1 METLA
6 DLQRELTEA
15 GTTSRTL
22 TEKALARIS
31 DPAGE
36 GTRAFIRVF
45 AEQARAAADA
55 SDRLRS
61 LGVVASPLAGIP
73 VSVKD
78 LTDVAGL
85 TTLAGSVVR
94 EGEPAAAR
102 DATVLARLRAAGAIV
117 VGTTNMTEFAMG
129 TPGTNVHYG
138 TPKNP
143 WDRESGRIPGGS
155 SSGCAISITDG
166 MAGAGLGTDTAGP
179 IRVPAALC
187 GLVGFKP
194 TARRIPSAG
203 TFPLSRTL
211 DSAGPLA
218 PSVAC
223 CALMDAV
230 FAGTA
235 TTIPSPAPLRG
246 LRLGILTSLVL
257 DDLEAPVAVR
267 YDAALSLLSNAGA
280 LLEEMT
286 IAPLEELPELNRNGG
301 FSSMEAFA
309 LHRET
314 LARAAE
320 RYDPRVRM
328 RLSLGEGATVVQYL
342 ELLDARARLI
352 AAANA
357 ATRQFDALLMPTCP
371 IVAPT
376 ITSLEEQAEWDRV
389 ARLLLRNNLVGNFLD
404 RCAVTIPCHAPGE
417 APVGLMVMG
426 ETMGDRRLFEIGL
439 GIERAVRI
447 KFRGAP
453 YRMAAN
459 LDS

>member
-1 METLA
+1 MKPLA
-6 DLQRELTEA
+6 DLQRELTETR
-15 GTTSRTL
+15 TTSRTL

-31 DPAGE
+31 DPTGE

-55 SDRLRS
+55 SDHLRA
-61 LGVVASPLAGIP
+61 LGIVASPLAGIP
-73 VSVKD
+73 ISVKD
-78 LTDVAGL
+78 LTDVAGF

-102 DATVLARLRAAGAIV
+102 DAEVLARLRAAGAIV

-155 SSGCAISITDG
+155 SSGCAVSITDG
-166 MAGAGLGTDTAGP
+166 MAGAGLGTDTAGS

-194 TARRIPSAG
+194 TARRIPCAG
-203 TFPLSRTL
+203 TFPLSSTL
-211 DSAGPLA
+211 DSVGSLA

-223 CALMDAV
+223 CAVMDAV
-230 FAGTA
+230 FAGKAA
-235 TTIPSPAPLRG
+235 TTPSPAPLRG
-246 LRLGILTSLVL
+246 LRLGVLTSLVL
-257 DDLEAPVAVR
+257 DDLEAPVAAR

-301 FSSMEAFA
+301 FSSMEGFA

-328 RLSLGEGATVVQYL
+328 RLTLGEGATVVQYL
-342 ELLDARARLI
+342 ELIDARARMI
-352 AAANA
+352 ATSNT
-357 ATRQFDALLMPTCP
+357 ATHQFDALLMPTCP

-376 ITSLEEQAEWDRV
+376 IASLEEQAEWDRV

-404 RCAVTIPCHAPGE
+404 RCAITIPCHVPGE
-417 APVGLMVMG
+417 APVGLMVMA

-439 GIERAVRI
+439 GIEQTLNRRQA
-447 KFRGAP
+447 
-453 YRMAAN
+453 
-459 LDS
+459 